1 MAGLSTA
8 VKNQMLETLRSTG
21 VPSIQATHYSLHT
34 ADPGATGTSEVT
46 GGSPAYARKATAW
59 NAPSAGDLD
68 NSNTPVFDVPAGT
81 TVTHYGLWNAL
92 TVGTF
97 VGSGPLSANETFAA
111 QGTYTLSDAD
121 VTL

>member
-8 VKNQMLETLRSTG
+8 VKNQMLDTLRTAG
-21 VPSIQATHYSLHT
+21 APAIQATHYSLHT

-59 NAPSAGDLD
+59 NAASAGDLD

-81 TVTHYGLWNAL
+81 TVTHFGLWSL
-92 TVGTF
+92 VSGGVF